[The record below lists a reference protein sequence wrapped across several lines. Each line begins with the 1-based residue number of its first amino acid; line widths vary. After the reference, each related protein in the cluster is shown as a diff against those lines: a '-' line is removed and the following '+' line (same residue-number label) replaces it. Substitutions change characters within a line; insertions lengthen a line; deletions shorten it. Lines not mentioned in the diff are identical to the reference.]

1 VPTFFILLTD
11 VFHITLNLFILYN
24 PIQKSNKC
32 FHALRYCRITM
43 KKSPKKDS
51 PSKEKRSN
59 GGTSSASGTMGWNP
73 DSVKDGQEVMCE
85 TRRKMEAAGLGLDR
99 GLTKLD
105 QLLEA
110 TKPISCI
117 KGKDADGGTVDF
129 VDTPDNQ
136 AQCKALDML
145 LSLGDYY
152 PTKKFKGEVNHSGS
166 IMAAVA
172 KHMSGEK

>member
-1 VPTFFILLTD
+1 
-11 VFHITLNLFILYN
+11 
-24 PIQKSNKC
+24 
-32 FHALRYCRITM
+32 M

-51 PSKEKRSN
+51 PSKEKRSK
-59 GGTSSASGTMGWNP
+59 GATSSASGMTE
-73 DSVKDGQEVMCE
+73 SQKAGQEVMCE
-85 TRRKMEAAGLGLDR
+85 TRRRMEESNLGLTR

-117 KGKDADGGTVDF
+117 RGKDADGGTVDF
-129 VDTPDNQ
+129 VDVPDNAAQ
-136 AQCKALDML
+136 AKALDML

-152 PTKKFKGEVNHSGS
+152 PDKKFKGTVNVEGS

-172 KHMSGEK
+172 ARLGEKK